1 MDPMGNYTGYEETD
15 EERRKRLEAEA
26 TPVTQTIKTNP
37 VTGQQEMTIKG
48 TPQDL
53 SAANPRTPTVTAPV
67 APDQV
72 FQRQIQAESAGQHI
86 DPRTGQI
93 LTSPKGA
100 QGIAQIMPSTA
111 AQPGYGIK
119 PATPEEIA
127 TKEGNMA
134 FGERYKQGML
144 KAFGGDEQKA
154 TAAYNAGPNA
164 IKRAEQQ
171 AQASGGA
178 WTDYIS
184 KETMGYLG
192 KVFGNMIPSANAG
205 ELTAQ
210 QRAAAP
216 TITPSTTVSPTGSV
230 ETSAT
235 TPAVTPIAPTAQAQ
249 PAAPAGPVNP
259 MYAFN
264 ATGGAPGLKMPTAM
278 ETQQAMET
286 ARRNQ
291 AVNEFQTAT
300 ANPDAMIEYMNRK
313 DVPDDLKT
321 AMKINHFEAL
331 TAEKRMQKAEENGLK
346 LVTEQPQKIP
356 AMLRDPSEEGS
367 AFKAWLFKQVG
378 WKEGSDAEL
387 TKINLPKS
395 WENVMDANGNTGMVL
410 MSTSGRPLQ
419 GVKSDG
425 TKMTSNELIA
435 YASAGTSKTSD
446 VSLTNHQA
454 LVDGKLHTFE
464 SKRTPAGLM
473 YRDATANGSWSRTA
487 PEGMTNIGQHDPGH
501 LKGLAAKKQVE
512 TQMRTDNAKA
522 TSVGGQPLHSESAI
536 QTAGN
541 NAYQGIAGKAFAG
554 ATAAEPNAAMPT
566 TATTT
571 PAKGGAKS
579 LAQQILDYDAPAPT
593 GPTTPAKVALQNEV
607 NRLAAEQGKTYD
619 SGQYKIA
626 SKTRQDFL
634 TGQQGKAVQSM
645 NVAIDH
651 LDTLNKA
658 GQALNNGNIPLF
670 NSIGNTFSKNTG
682 NPQVT
687 DFNALKSIVGSEV
700 TKAVVGGATA
710 LGDRE
715 EIRAEINAANSPAQL
730 LGVIQKYQQLMAG
743 QVKGLKQTYESGTG
757 RKDFDEKLLP
767 RTKQILG
774 EVSGEAE
781 LSPQEKAR
789 QVLEKRRK
797 GQ

>member
-1 MDPMGNYTGYEETD
+1 MP
-15 EERRKRLEAEA
+15 A
-26 TPVTQTIKTNP
+26 T
-37 VTGQQEMTIKG
+37 
-48 TPQDL
+48 
-53 SAANPRTPTVTAPV
+53 AAN
-67 APDQV
+67 
-72 FQRQIQAESAGQHI
+72 
-86 DPRTGQI
+86 
-93 LTSPKGA
+93 
-100 QGIAQIMPSTA
+100 
-111 AQPGYGIK
+111 PGYGIK

-127 TKEGNMA
+127 TREGNLSFMD
-134 FGERYKQGML
+134 RYKQGML
-144 KAFGGDEQKA
+144 QTFGGDQQKA
-154 TAAYNAGPNA
+154 TAAYNAGPGA

-171 AQASGGA
+171 AAASGGA
-178 WTDYIS
+178 WTDYIP
-184 KETMGYLG
+184 KETMAYLG
-192 KVFGNMIPSANAG
+192 KVFGNMMP
-205 ELTAQ
+205 TAQ
-210 QRAAAP
+210 ASTLPPGQLQQQ
-216 TITPSTTVSPTGSV
+216 PSVTVAPTGSV
-230 ETSAT
+230 TSQPT
-235 TPAVTPIAPTAQAQ
+235 TSIAPTAQAA
-249 PAAPAGPVNP
+249 PEAAPAGPVNP

-264 ATGGAPGLKMPTAM
+264 ATGGAPGLRMPDAM
-278 ETQQAMET
+278 QQQQAMET
-286 ARRNQ
+286 AQRNQ

-300 ANPDAMIEYMNRK
+300 KNPDAMIEYMNRK

-331 TAEKRMQKAEENGLK
+331 TAEKRQRDIEDKLK
-346 LVTEQPQKIP
+346 KTIVEKPQEITRILK
-356 AMLRDPSEEGS
+356 DPSEDGS
-367 AFKAWLFKQVG
+367 IAKAFLYSLIGFKSGAEAEVG
-378 WKEGSDAEL
+378 KMNMPGEWKSA
-387 TKINLPKS
+387 
-395 WENVMDANGNTGMVL
+395 MDGDGNTGMVQY
-410 MSTSGRPLQ
+410 STNGKPLR
-419 GVKSDG
+419 GVNSDSSQ
-425 TKMTSNELIA
+425 MTPKQLA
-435 YASAGTSKTSD
+435 AFASMGTSKTSD

-454 LVDGKLHTFE
+454 MVDGKLHTIE
-464 SKRTPAGLM
+464 TKRTPAGLM
-473 YRDATANGSWSRTA
+473 YRDATANGSWGRTA
-487 PEGMTNIGQHDPGH
+487 PEGMTNIGQHDPAH
-501 LKGLAAKKQVE
+501 IKGLTAKKQVE
-512 TQMRTDNAKA
+512 TEMRTANAKA
-522 TSVGGQPLHSESAI
+522 ASVGGQPLHSESAI

-541 NAYQGIAGKAFAG
+541 NAYQGIAGKPFAG
-554 ATAAEPNAAMPT
+554 ATAAEPNATIPT
-566 TATTT
+566 TAATTATTTATTTT